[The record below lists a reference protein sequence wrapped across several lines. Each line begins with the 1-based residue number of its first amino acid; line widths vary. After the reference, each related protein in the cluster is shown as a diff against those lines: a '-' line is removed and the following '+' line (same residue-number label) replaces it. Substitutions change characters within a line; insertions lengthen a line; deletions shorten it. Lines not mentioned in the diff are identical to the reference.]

1 MRRYASTVTTLA
13 KTKPLVNAPSGTRS
27 KEHTLRHVLQ
37 RADQKQRQ
45 GGKAEHPIAQSE
57 ASGPQR
63 DRLHTPC
70 NAEKGST
77 PLSESTQ
84 TNDKHYEASYAPVQ
98 SQIHPDRR
106 RHPGNPAPLQGMQ
119 ATTIKLTGNYSW
131 NYEGIAVGPYLASL
145 NGAPDLSVFCLDLHI
160 STGVQTTYT
169 GGLTTPST
177 EAEEEAAF
185 LASYSLYLG
194 VPSSLPTIVNNVEGP
209 ISLAIWQLMGPW
221 ATPSPIRPRHH
232 TFSWRSTPTPTA

>member
-1 MRRYASTVTTLA
+1 
-13 KTKPLVNAPSGTRS
+13 
-27 KEHTLRHVLQ
+27 
-37 RADQKQRQ
+37 
-45 GGKAEHPIAQSE
+45 
-57 ASGPQR
+57 
-63 DRLHTPC
+63 
-70 NAEKGST
+70 
-77 PLSESTQ
+77 
-84 TNDKHYEASYAPVQ
+84 
-98 SQIHPDRR
+98 
-106 RHPGNPAPLQGMQ
+106 MQ